1 MQPVL
6 VAQHE
11 GRPTMSNGQNIGRD
25 ADKRAAKRRARKEAI
40 ARGAMPNQKQA
51 KVISASQAAH
61 ASSNRAK
68 KHAAEG
74 EKKMERET
82 GG

>member
-1 MQPVL
+1 M
-6 VAQHE
+6 
-11 GRPTMSNGQNIGRD
+11 GRD

-40 ARGAMPNQKQA
+40 ARGATVNPKQP
-51 KVISASQAAH
+51 KSVSASQAAH

-74 EKKMERET
+74 AKKMQREANRD
-82 GG
+82 